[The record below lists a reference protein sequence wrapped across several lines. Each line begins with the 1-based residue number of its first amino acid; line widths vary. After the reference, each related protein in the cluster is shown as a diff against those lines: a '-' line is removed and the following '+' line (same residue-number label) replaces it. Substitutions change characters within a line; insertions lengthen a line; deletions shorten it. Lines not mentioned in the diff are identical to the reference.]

1 MYFIIFVISLILF
14 ITAICIGGSTIEFKE
29 LSQVNEFTKE
39 LHKRTLYASVI
50 TGIAIAIAIVPLI
63 DASTFHSIKVKME
76 DNQNRTYTKTI
87 RESKIFRIRCS
98 DDYYEPSTWYIWIL
112 LVVQGVYLMSCIG
125 KTDRKTKEE
134 VKRIKK
140 EEAKKALLV
149 VQQRKAR
156 EAETQAIKYVTEHF
170 GKPDKIIHTSSSV
183 SQPDW
188 ERTVFFIFDNELMYY
203 NNQVIHFNELI
214 SCEYVD
220 NSIVETNQTG
230 KAITKTSTNTG
241 NMLGRAVVGG
251 MLAGGAGAIIGG
263 ATSKQTGETKIETHS
278 VSITK
283 HDYTIIVNTKNVRNP
298 LLKIPCGDRQQVVHD
313 IVATLNAAIANRK

>member
-1 MYFIIFVISLILF
+1 MYFIIFVISLIFF
-14 ITAICIGGSTIEFKE
+14 ITAICIGGSTIEFKD

-87 RESKIFRIRCS
+87 RESKIFRIKCS

-170 GKPDKIIHTSSSV
+170 GKPDKIVHTSSSV
-183 SQPDW
+183 LQPDW
-188 ERTVFFIFDNELMYY
+188 DRAVFFIFDNELIYY
-203 NNQVIHFNELI
+203 NNIVIHFNELI

-220 NSIVETNQTG
+220 NSIVETKQTG
-230 KAITKTSTNTG
+230 TAITKTSTNTG
-241 NMLGRAVVGG
+241 SMLGRAVVGG
-251 MLAGGAGAIIGG
+251 MLAGGAGTIIGG
-263 ATSKQTGETKIETHS
+263 VTAKQTGETKIETNS

-283 HDYTIIVNTKNVRNP
+283 HDYTILINTKNVRNP
-298 LLKIPCGDRQQVVHD
+298 LVKIPCGDRQQVVHD
-313 IVATLNAAIANRK
+313 IIATLNAAIANQI